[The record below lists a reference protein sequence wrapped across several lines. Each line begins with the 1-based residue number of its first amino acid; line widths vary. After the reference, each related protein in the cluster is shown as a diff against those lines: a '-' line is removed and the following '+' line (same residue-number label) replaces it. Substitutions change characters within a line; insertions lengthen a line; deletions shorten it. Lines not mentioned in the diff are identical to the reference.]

1 MLLHYLGKHKN
12 QKYALCM
19 HVKRLKCDF
28 LSLMQQISVKSHE
41 NKCKD

>member
-1 MLLHYLGKHKN
+1 
-12 QKYALCM
+12 M